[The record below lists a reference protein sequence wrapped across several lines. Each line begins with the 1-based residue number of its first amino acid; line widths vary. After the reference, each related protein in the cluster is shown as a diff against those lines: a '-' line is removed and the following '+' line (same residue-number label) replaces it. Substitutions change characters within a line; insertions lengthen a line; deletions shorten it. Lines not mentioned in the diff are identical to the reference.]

1 MRWHGSAEGAVI
13 PGSAWRSLTG
23 TPFGGVSW
31 RCQLA
36 VSVGGVSWRC
46 QLAES
51 VGGLACRSDLAVR
64 LGGVP
69 WPDVDPLRIDQ
80 CAPMG
85 WHRSNARAVI
95 RGSTWRSL
103 TSTQFGGVSWRSG
116 LAEWLG
122 GTSRACFSA
131 NRCSAIDST
140 RGVRATRNWQ
150 LAFVALCF
158 AERRRIAPEPLPRNP
173 ANSIGCR
180 CPPSPRDFTPRAS
193 VHSPLPGRG
202 LGSSRSPRRQSNCAA
217 RDLPIAFSILLP
229 GATSPP

>member
-1 MRWHGSAEGAVI
+1 M
-13 PGSAWRSLTG
+13 
-23 TPFGGVSW
+23 
-31 RCQLA
+31 
-36 VSVGGVSWRC
+36 
-46 QLAES
+46 
-51 VGGLACRSDLAVR
+51 R
-64 LGGVP
+64 LGGVT

-122 GTSRACFSA
+122 GVSWRSVLAECLGGTSRACFSA
-131 NRCSAIDST
+131 NQSSAIDST

-158 AERRRIAPEPLPRNP
+158 AERLFPSAGLLQNLSHGILPTQSGADAPH
-173 ANSIGCR
+173 
-180 CPPSPRDFTPRAS
+180 SPRDFTPRAS

-217 RDLPIAFSILLP
+217 RNLTIAFSILLP
-229 GATSPP
+229 GATSHP

>member
-1 MRWHGSAEGAVI
+1 
-13 PGSAWRSLTG
+13 
-23 TPFGGVSW
+23 
-31 RCQLA
+31 
-36 VSVGGVSWRC
+36 
-46 QLAES
+46 
-51 VGGLACRSDLAVR
+51 
-64 LGGVP
+64 
-69 WPDVDPLRIDQ
+69 
-80 CAPMG
+80 MG

-122 GTSRACFSA
+122 RVAWRSGLAEWLGGVAWRSGLAEWLGGVSWRHIPRLLLPKSMLGDRFNTGSSCDEKLATGFCRSLF
-131 NRCSAIDST
+131 
-140 RGVRATRNWQ
+140 RGAT
-150 LAFVALCF
+150 VSV
-158 AERRRIAPEPLPRNP
+158 RRIASEPLPRNP

-217 RDLPIAFSILLP
+217 RNLRIAFSILLP

>member
-1 MRWHGSAEGAVI
+1 M
-13 PGSAWRSLTG
+13 
-23 TPFGGVSW
+23 
-31 RCQLA
+31 
-36 VSVGGVSWRC
+36 
-46 QLAES
+46 
-51 VGGLACRSDLAVR
+51 R

-122 GTSRACFSA
+122 RVAWRSGLAECLGGVAWRSGLAECLGGTSRACFSP
-131 NRCSAIDST
+131 NQCSAIDST

-217 RDLPIAFSILLP
+217 RNLRIAFSILLP

>member
-1 MRWHGSAEGAVI
+1 MGRILRGGCDPRESLALSDRHPV
-13 PGSAWRSLTG
+13 WRS
-23 TPFGGVSW
+23 
-31 RCQLA
+31 
-36 VSVGGVSWRC
+36 

-103 TSTQFGGVSWRSG
+103 TSTQFGSVSWRSG

-122 GTSRACFSA
+122 GTSRTCFSP
-131 NRCSAIDST
+131 NQSSAIDST

-158 AERRRIAPEPLPRNP
+158 AERLFPSAGLLQNLSHGILPTQSGADAPH
-173 ANSIGCR
+173 
-180 CPPSPRDFTPRAS
+180 SPRDFTPRAS

-217 RDLPIAFSILLP
+217 RNLPIAFSILLP

>member
-1 MRWHGSAEGAVI
+1 VRLGGA
-13 PGSAWRSLTG
+13 T
-23 TPFGGVSW
+23 W
-31 RCQLA
+31 RC
-36 VSVGGVSWRC
+36 
-46 QLAES
+46 
-51 VGGLACRSDLAVR
+51 DLAVR

-122 GTSRACFSA
+122 GVAWRHIPRLLLPKSMLGDRFNTGSSCDEKLATGFCRSLF
-131 NRCSAIDST
+131 
-140 RGVRATRNWQ
+140 RGAT
-150 LAFVALCF
+150 VSV
-158 AERRRIAPEPLPRNP
+158 RRIASEPLPRNP

-217 RDLPIAFSILLP
+217 RNLRIAFSILLP

>member
-1 MRWHGSAEGAVI
+1 
-13 PGSAWRSLTG
+13 
-23 TPFGGVSW
+23 
-31 RCQLA
+31 
-36 VSVGGVSWRC
+36 
-46 QLAES
+46 
-51 VGGLACRSDLAVR
+51 VR

-122 GTSRACFSA
+122 GVAWQSGLAEWLGGVAWRSGLAEWLGGVAWRSGLAECLGGTSRACFSA
-131 NRCSAIDST
+131 NQSSAIDST

-158 AERRRIAPEPLPRNP
+158 AERLFPSAVLLENLSHGILPTQSGADAPH
-173 ANSIGCR
+173 
-180 CPPSPRDFTPRAS
+180 SPRDFTPRAS

-217 RDLPIAFSILLP
+217 RNLTIAFSILLP
-229 GATSPP
+229 GATSHP